1 MSNYVQSQIDLAERA
16 ADAGAP
22 NWIARSLALGKGFNA
37 AAAYAS
43 ANGAPAR
50 AVTAI
55 QKASVGGHPRMT
67 RMRSTARLSHLSC
80 RASGRSPHS
89 PRPIM
94 PTCFSAS
101 RPMSRL

>member
-43 ANGAPAR
+43 ANGALR
-50 AVTAI
+50 
-55 QKASVGGHPRMT
+55 G
-67 RMRSTARLSHLSC
+67 L
-80 RASGRSPHS
+80 
-89 PRPIM
+89 
-94 PTCFSAS
+94 
-101 RPMSRL
+101 